1 MAANQGWLARA
12 DRGPGRIGGPE
23 NTATAYFYNPV
34 FNPYGRSW
42 GPLLGGAGCQP
53 AASPS
58 PSIDPCAS
66 IVGLDRPVG
75 RTRGL
80 PVALGVDRTDR
91 GPDRA
96 AHGGA
101 HRAADARADP
111 GADARAPRQPSPSPA
126 EPAAS

>member
-12 DRGPGRIGGPE
+12 RRGPGRIGGPE

-42 GPLLGGAGCQP
+42 GPLLAAP
-53 AASPS
+53 AAGRPRAR
-58 PSIDPCAS
+58 PRRIDPCAS
-66 IVGLDRPVG
+66 IVGLVDPSAEPVVCPSPSES
-75 RTRGL
+75 TA
-80 PVALGVDRTDR
+80 PTEAPTE
-91 GPDRA
+91 PP
-96 AHGGA
+96 HGGA

-111 GADARAPRQPSPSPA
+111 GADARAHAQPEPSPA